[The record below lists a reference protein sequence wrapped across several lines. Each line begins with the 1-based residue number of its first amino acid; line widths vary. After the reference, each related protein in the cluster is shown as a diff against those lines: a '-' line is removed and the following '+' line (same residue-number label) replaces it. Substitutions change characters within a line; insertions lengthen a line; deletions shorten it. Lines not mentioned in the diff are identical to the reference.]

1 MHQVLF
7 MAELYSIIG
16 IPLSHILFFHSSAM
30 GTWGVSTC
38 WLIWMMILRISV
50 YKIFSEHLFYILLG
64 IHLGVE
70 FLGHRWWKL
79 RLIFWETAR
88 LFSKVYAPFYFP
100 TSNAWLLF
108 LASDSGQ
115 LKGRKPG
122 TDSLH
127 VKQLHCHLPPRICS
141 GFCEYVTAIGSA
153 AQSHLLGGESIS
165 FSKHA
170 ETSGP
175 KERAHTSFHPF
186 FISSGHF
193 WGAKWRCMFLF
204 YFDEEGG
211 GEWTT
216 FNDRSSCL
224 FKIQPL
230 GSLRAKLSVTQKAT
244 KNLNYL
250 KASMNL
256 FHSS

>member
-1 MHQVLF
+1 M
-7 MAELYSIIG
+7 
-16 IPLSHILFFHSSAM
+16 
-30 GTWGVSTC
+30 C
-38 WLIWMMILRISV
+38 
-50 YKIFSEHLFYILLG
+50 LL
-64 IHLGVE
+64 
-70 FLGHRWWKL
+70 
-79 RLIFWETAR
+79 
-88 LFSKVYAPFYFP
+88 
-100 TSNAWLLF
+100 
-108 LASDSGQ
+108 LAQ
-115 LKGRKPG
+115 LPN
-122 TDSLH
+122 
-127 VKQLHCHLPPRICS
+127 
-141 GFCEYVTAIGSA
+141 
-153 AQSHLLGGESIS
+153 SHLLGGESIS

-256 FHSS
+256 FHYLKHKSLLGIQPLTSKLLNYSCPSQRAIPKYLQMIGFAHISTDLPKEPQFVIDLNCFHTEICNWKFISQSPFLELKSRAF